1 MKTMDDFQGRVEKN
15 TAVGPGYFMMRI
27 GLTKSLGAVEPGQFV
42 MVRLPSA
49 DYFLRRPFSIY
60 AHGRRWLSILY
71 RVSGK
76 GTDYLSRL
84 KMGQDLAVLGPL
96 GKGFKVSGDHEPVL
110 VAGGIGIAGIHLL
123 WQRLKEKGT
132 CFFGCSSEQELCLL
146 GDVVA
151 HDPFCSTL
159 DGSAGFNGN
168 VVQLL
173 KAHLPEIK
181 RPLQVFACGPE
192 AMYSA
197 LRSLLEPERISC
209 QVLLEE
215 RMACGLGLC
224 FGCVR
229 KTSDENEPY
238 QRVCLEGPVF
248 DLWQISL

>member
-1 MKTMDDFQGRVEKN
+1 MDDFQGRVEAN
-15 TAVGPGYFMMRI
+15 LAVGSGYYLMRI
-27 GLTKSLGAVEPGQFV
+27 GLTKPLGPVEPGQFV
-42 MVRLPSA
+42 MVRIPSA

-60 AHGRRWLSILY
+60 TYGRRWLSILY

-76 GTDYLSRL
+76 GTDYLSSI
-84 KMGQDLAVLGPL
+84 KKGQRLAVLGPL
-96 GKGFKVSGDHEPVL
+96 GKGFKVSEDHQSVL

-123 WQRLKEKGT
+123 WQSIKGNCL
-132 CFFGCSSEQELCLL
+132 CFFGCSTEKELCLL
-146 GDVVA
+146 GDVA
-151 HDPFCSTL
+151 DHKPICSTL
-159 DGSAGFNGN
+159 DGSAGFNGD

-173 KAHLPEIK
+173 ASRLPRIE

-192 AMYSA
+192 AMYDA
-197 LRSLLEPERISC
+197 LRAALDSERIPC

-238 QRVCLEGPVF
+238 KRVCLEGPVF

>member
-1 MKTMDDFQGRVEKN
+1 MDDFQGQIETNV
-15 TAVGPGYFMMRI
+15 AVGPGYYLMRI
-27 GLTKSLGAVEPGQFV
+27 GLMKPLGLVTPGQFV
-42 MVRLPSA
+42 MIKLPSA

-60 AHGRRWLSILY
+60 AYGRHWLSVLY

-84 KMGQDLAVLGPL
+84 KERQQIAVLGPL
-96 GKGFKVSGDHEPVL
+96 GKGFRIFEDHRPVL

-123 WQRLKEKGT
+123 WQSLKGK
-132 CFFGCSSEQELCLL
+132 CLSFFGCSTEKEMCLL
-146 GDVVA
+146 GDA
-151 HDPFCSTL
+151 GDHATICSTL
-159 DGSAGFNGN
+159 DGSAGFSGN

-173 KAHLPEIK
+173 MSHLPGIE

-192 AMYSA
+192 AMYET
-197 LRSLLEPERISC
+197 LRSVLGSERVPC

-229 KTSDENEPY
+229 KTADENEPY
-238 QRVCLEGPVF
+238 KRVCLEGPVF